1 MYELSFC
8 CHGFLLHWYS
18 WLLCLYCIFTPA
30 RVKKQSHSPDH
41 LDAPNPLLSWLSHV
55 ACPDSALALC
65 RFLYKSRF
73 TPRPGR
79 APCSWGARRTTG
91 MLLKSVF
98 RHWSI
103 SLHPS
108 PASPCS
114 HLTARQTLP
123 TPPPSSSP
131 GDEAKSE
138 VVELKTSRDWV
149 QCLVPLHYISFL
161 RLPRGFWGE
170 AEKIQWITWAMP
182 GSRGLASRPILHKY
196 VYISQGWDDTGL

>member
-18 WLLCLYCIFTPA
+18 WLLCLYCVFTPA
-30 RVKKQSHSPDH
+30 RVEKQSHSPDH
-41 LDAPNPLLSWLSHV
+41 LDAPNPLLSWLSRV
-55 ACPDSALALC
+55 VCPDSALALC

-108 PASPCS
+108 PAALCS
-114 HLTARQTLP
+114 HLTARQTFP

-138 VVELKTSRDWV
+138 VVELKNIKGLGSVLGALTLYKFPEASQR
-149 QCLVPLHYISFL
+149 LL
-161 RLPRGFWGE
+161 RGGRENSVDHLSYAWQQRF
-170 AEKIQWITWAMP
+170 
-182 GSRGLASRPILHKY
+182 S
-196 VYISQGWDDTGL
+196 